1 MWTVDEREQTR
12 ISTGMSTFHSSSMNK
27 QFCLFF
33 FNNCKTM
40 KKYFHWIWRM
50 VWKLVNTTGRISLP
64 RNKIGHVKNLNR
76 SGVSEK
82 ILWILAVLNNIFL
95 CCVILRKSVAFTSRV
110 SQAFIILYGSQVTLL
125 TQLIKP
131 NYLVILSYPLSL
143 PPPSP
148 LPPPTQFNYY
158 VGLLFVQFL
167 TPISNHC
174 LKINCSNFFFSPV
187 ISITITSKHCRECL

>member
-1 MWTVDEREQTR
+1 MWTVDEREQIR
-12 ISTGMSTFHSSSMNK
+12 ISTGMSTFHGSSINK
-27 QFCLFF
+27 QVRLFF
-33 FNNCKTM
+33 LNNCKTM

-50 VWKLVNTTGRISLP
+50 VWKLINTTGRISPP

-95 CCVILRKSVAFTSRV
+95 CCVRLRKSAAFTSRV

-143 PPPSP
+143 PP
-148 LPPPTQFNYY
+148 LPPP
-158 VGLLFVQFL
+158 
-167 TPISNHC
+167 P
-174 LKINCSNFFFSPV
+174 SPHRR
-187 ISITITSKHCRECL
+187 SLTITWVYYSFNSSHQSLTIVLK